1 MNSSFKK
8 TVFRILPELN
18 LRIGF
23 PAEHFVN
30 ANIPAKEKK
39 ALLSEKELIELPGDS
54 PNIFYK

>member
-30 ANIPAKEKK
+30 TNIPAEGKQSIIIRK
-39 ALLSEKELIELPGDS
+39 GTQ
-54 PNIFYK
+54 

>member
-1 MNSSFKK
+1 MNSFFKK

-30 ANIPAKEKK
+30 TNIPAEGKK
-39 ALLSEKELIELPGDS
+39 ALLFEKELNKLPGDS
-54 PNIFYK
+54 PNMFYK